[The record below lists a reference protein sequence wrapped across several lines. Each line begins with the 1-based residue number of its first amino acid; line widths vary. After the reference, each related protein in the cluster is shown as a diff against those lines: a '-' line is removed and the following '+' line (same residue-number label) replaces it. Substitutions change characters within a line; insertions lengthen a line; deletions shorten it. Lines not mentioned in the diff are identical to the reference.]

1 MGGSFLQTSTANV
14 VRKFAMEKAEMSDK
28 ARSQLLAFLA
38 GSNSQGY
45 APASGEIVGIL
56 KQMGDT
62 MAKDLKDAIKAEKEA
77 IQTYEGLMS
86 AKTKE
91 VETLQKQIES
101 ELKLI
106 GELEMSTADQ
116 TNDLEETQDS
126 LAADEKFLAELKKG
140 CATKTAEW
148 EAICKTRAEELVAL
162 AETIKVLND
171 DDALELFKKTLPGSA
186 SLVQ

>member
-1 MGGSFLQTSTANV
+1 MN
-14 VRKFAMEKAEMSDK
+14 
-28 ARSQLLAFLA
+28 
-38 GSNSQGY
+38 
-45 APASGEIVGIL
+45 
-56 KQMGDT
+56 
-62 MAKDLKDAIKAEKEA
+62 KDLADATAAEKSA

-91 VETLQKQIES
+91 VETLQKQIEA

-106 GELEMSTADQ
+106 GELEMATADAK
-116 TNDLEETQDS
+116 NDLEETEDA
-126 LAADEKFLAELKKG
+126 LAADKKFLAELEKG

-148 EAICKTRAEELVAL
+148 EQICKTRAEELVAL

-186 SLVQ
+186 SLLQVQMNAKNMKARALEI

>member
-62 MAKDLKDAIKAEKEA
+62 MAKDLKDAMKAEKEA
-77 IQTYEGLMS
+77 VQTYDGLMS

-91 VETLQKQIES
+91 VATLQKQIEA
-101 ELKLI
+101 ELKRV
-106 GELEMSTADQ
+106 GELEVATTDAK
-116 TNDLEETQDS
+116 NDLEETQDA
-126 LAADEKFLAELKKG
+126 LAADEKFLAEL
-140 CATKTAEW
+140 
-148 EAICKTRAEELVAL
+148 
-162 AETIKVLND
+162 
-171 DDALELFKKTLPGSA
+171 
-186 SLVQ
+186 QH

>member
-14 VRKFAMEKAEMSDK
+14 VRKFAMEKAEMSDE
-28 ARSQLLAFLA
+28 ARSELLAFLA

-62 MAKDLKDAIKAEKEA
+62 MAKDLKDAMKAEKEA

-91 VETLQKQIES
+91 VATLQKQIEG

-106 GELEMSTADQ
+106 GELEMSTTDAK
-116 TNDLEETQDS
+116 NDLEETQDA
-126 LAADEKFLAELKKG
+126 LAADEKFLAEL
-140 CATKTAEW
+140 
-148 EAICKTRAEELVAL
+148 
-162 AETIKVLND
+162 
-171 DDALELFKKTLPGSA
+171 
-186 SLVQ
+186 QH